1 MLVSHILKEKG
12 RGVLVIAPDAT
23 LHEAARMLTTN
34 RISALLVVKQDGT
47 LAGILSE
54 RDIVRT
60 LAEYGAGAL
69 PLTVAE
75 RMTTDV
81 ATCEE
86 TDTIAEIMETMTSC
100 RFGHMPVV
108 EKGRVVGIVSTSDV
122 VKTRIAETMRE
133 TAALKEYIAAN

>member
-12 RGVLVIAPDAT
+12 RGVLAIAPDAT

-34 RISALLVVKQDGT
+34 RISALLVMKRDGT
-47 LAGILSE
+47 LAGILAE
-54 RDIVRT
+54 RDIVRA

-69 PLTVAE
+69 SLTVAE
-75 RMTTDV
+75 RMTADV
-81 ATCEE
+81 ATCQE

-122 VKTRIAETMRE
+122 VKTRIAETLRE
-133 TAALKEYIAAN
+133 AAALKDYIAAK